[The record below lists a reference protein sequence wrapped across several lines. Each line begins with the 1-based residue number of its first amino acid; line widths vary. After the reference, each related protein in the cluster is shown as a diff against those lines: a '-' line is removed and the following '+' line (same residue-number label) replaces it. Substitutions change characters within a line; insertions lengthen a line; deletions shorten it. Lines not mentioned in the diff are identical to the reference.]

1 MGSIVVNE
9 NLEKG
14 VRITKETARE
24 MGRRGAEAANK
35 KKREKKTMREIAEMI
50 LNMPLYSGKGT
61 DADDIKN
68 LAAAKGKNISVE
80 TAIIIAQAQ
89 KAMKGDTQAASW
101 LRDTAGQKPTDKVE
115 ADIGTMVVF
124 SGEDELED

>member
-1 MGSIVVNE
+1 MGSIVV
-9 NLEKG
+9 KDIG
-14 VRITKETARE
+14 KDTRFQSGKQAAE
-24 MGRRGAEAANK
+24 MGRKGGIKSQKLRK
-35 KKREKKTMREIAEMI
+35 EKKTMREIAEMI